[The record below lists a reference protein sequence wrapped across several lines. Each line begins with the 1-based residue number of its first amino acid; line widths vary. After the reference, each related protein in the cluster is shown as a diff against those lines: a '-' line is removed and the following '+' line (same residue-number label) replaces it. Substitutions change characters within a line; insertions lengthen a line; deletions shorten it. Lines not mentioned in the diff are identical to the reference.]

1 MKKLEEDWL
10 TKGLIDFEYKKY
22 ILLDYLQHIK
32 EQFKERRLYPFL
44 SDLVFHYNHLLTI
57 EEQKKVIKEAFPKRI
72 TKADFKKLEFTYQK
86 LVEEEEIMEELK
98 AIIEFALSKIKE
110 PLKEGKEIYEYVESG
125 IEFSPV
131 GLEPLRLEEG
141 YLFISEENLP
151 QFKVYRYMMTVF
163 QNAMESFRGIHT
175 HFIGDYI
182 RSIHRTFENVKGE
195 LVRTFTELPN
205 PATYLV
211 HSKVIVPHQ
220 ETLLP
225 IAKRMLV
232 RHVSV
237 NPKN

>member
-110 PLKEGKEIYEYVESG
+110 PLKEG
-125 IEFSPV
+125 
-131 GLEPLRLEEG
+131 
-141 YLFISEENLP
+141 
-151 QFKVYRYMMTVF
+151 
-163 QNAMESFRGIHT
+163 
-175 HFIGDYI
+175 
-182 RSIHRTFENVKGE
+182 
-195 LVRTFTELPN
+195 
-205 PATYLV
+205 
-211 HSKVIVPHQ
+211 
-220 ETLLP
+220 
-225 IAKRMLV
+225 
-232 RHVSV
+232 
-237 NPKN
+237 